1 MVRLWWIKWNFKIWL
16 KNGNSVVLKTKEF
29 KIILFKLK
37 NFIFDE
43 FIINLMNNYCFY
55 TWAQIFQNGYKNNN
69 YKIRNFGIL
78 CMHRK
83 MLKRIES
90 FVKAILFFKVQK
102 HSFVFVFK
110 ILLPFANLSQVLYES
125 YIKIFWDLKKD
136 LKFKTCLRR

>member
-43 FIINLMNNYCFY
+43 FIINLMNNYCFH
-55 TWAQIFQNGYKNNN
+55 TWAQIFQNVYKNN

-102 HSFVFVFK
+102 HRFVFVFK
-110 ILLPFANLSQVLYES
+110 ILLPLANLSQVLYES